1 MQISWRKHS
10 SLHNIIF
17 NSFGLLFVL
26 WSMLTKGPNNIDA
39 YNYMDLFIYQQCK
52 KFRFQIFLIA
62 FLWNFFLCQDRWH
75 SDVPQQLAQL
85 CYVALG
91 WALFDILQRS
101 WCIFFSQTPE
111 FSVCIWLV
119 WETPHP
125 LPYHAGQNISKF
137 KLQMEAQISSVHT
150 C

>member
-52 KFRFQIFLIA
+52 KFRFQIFLSA
-62 FLWNFFLCQDRWH
+62 FLWNFLLCQDLWH

-101 WCIFFSQTPE
+101 WCIFFSQTHCAVL
-111 FSVCIWLV
+111 SN
-119 WETPHP
+119 TH
-125 LPYHAGQNISKF
+125 ISKRKF
-137 KLQMEAQISSVHT
+137 STVFSILFYRVSMLKCFILV
-150 C
+150 